1 MKADL
6 RRKAVEFYFDRP
18 TEGTEAWIEGKSE
31 GEDVDPDIRSL
42 ALLLEQVYR
51 EGHDAGV
58 RQVALPPKQP
68 QSVDA
73 LLDSEINRLHDELT
87 SGIRIL
93 TNLERRIK

>member
-1 MKADL
+1 MRADL

-18 TEGTEAWIEGKSE
+18 TTGTEAWIEGRSE
-31 GEDVDPDIRSL
+31 GDDVDPDIRSL

-51 EGHDAGV
+51 DGYDAGV
-58 RQVALPPKQP
+58 RQVALPPKP

-87 SGIRIL
+87 SGLRLL